1 MYRKEY
7 PTLVSDLAIDCQILY
22 EGLLGSHRE
31 TCYGIWDT
39 GSFHTAI
46 STRFAKQLEAIV
58 YPSETKVQSLM
69 GTQIAGETNVSVFL
83 GELVIP
89 HINVLV
95 LEYKVEA
102 ENNYPDILIGM
113 DIISRGKFE
122 VDCMSGHTIV
132 SFDVKRD
139 EQGNPLFQQL
149 VYRK

>member
-1 MYRKEY
+1 MYRRDY
-7 PTLVSDLAIDCQILY
+7 PALVSDLATDSQILY

-46 STRFAKQLEAIV
+46 STRFAKKLEAEV
-58 YPSETKVQSLM
+58 RPSDKKVHSLM
-69 GTQIAGETNVSVFL
+69 GAQIAGETNVSIFL
-83 GELVIP
+83 DDLVIP

-95 LEYKVEA
+95 LEFKVEA
-102 ENNYPDILIGM
+102 GVEHPDILIGM
-113 DIISRGKFE
+113 DIISRGRFE

-132 SFDVKRD
+132 SFDVKKD

-149 VYRK
+149 IYI